1 MSLAPKTSKEHN
13 IQHDNKEL
21 QIKIENNITQQQSE
35 PTTDDIQ
42 QYINK
47 ISTYGNIK
55 VRENFMLLS
64 FPAQYYTSIDGKP
77 YVPMTHKEI
86 SKIMRELKYDFNKDD
101 VPVWYIEEGSDK
113 MDITSYYEDE
123 DIDDW

>member
-1 MSLAPKTSKEHN
+1 MSLASKTSKEHN

-21 QIKIENNITQQQSE
+21 QIKIENNITQQQRE

-55 VRENFMLLS
+55 V
-64 FPAQYYTSIDGKP
+64 
-77 YVPMTHKEI
+77 
-86 SKIMRELKYDFNKDD
+86 RELKYDFNKDD